1 MKDLIL
7 KSLIEYDKAFSI
19 SFLFEYKFKLIL
31 DIFNNKSSWNEVLYF
46 LGAISATI
54 SFQ

>member
-7 KSLIEYDKAFSI
+7 KSLIVYDKAQE

-31 DIFNNKSSWNEVLYF
+31 DIFNNKWDGMKCYIF
-46 LGAISATI
+46 
-54 SFQ
+54 